1 MTKEFEPVAVL
12 IMAFAVA
19 LVSTVGIYFMLG

>member
-12 IMAFAVA
+12 IMAFTAV
-19 LVSTVGIYFMLG
+19 LVSTVGIYLMLG